1 MSAIL
6 RKLFRDL
13 TRLQGQVITI
23 ALVVA
28 CGIASFV
35 TMRSTYDSLLLSRDS
50 YYEELRFG
58 EVFVQLERAPAF
70 VEDELEAVPGV
81 SQVYTRVVE
90 SAMVPMASMPR
101 PATGIV
107 VSLPPDGEAPLNGVY
122 LKRGRQLDPTRS
134 DEVILLEA
142 FANAHQIAPGQTLPA
157 VINGTM
163 RELTVV
169 GIGMSPEFVLT
180 MPAGAMTFDPER
192 VAVLWMNRDVVEAAF
207 QMEGGFNDV
216 VALLQPGAD
225 ETAVLEAIDD
235 VLEPYG
241 GLGAVPRAKQSS
253 HYMLQGELV
262 QLESMAT
269 FVPFIFLF
277 VAAFLLN
284 VVLSRLVT
292 LQRPQIATLKAVGYS
307 DREVGLHYLQL
318 VSVIVVIG
326 ALLGTAA
333 GAYFGQQ
340 MLGLYT
346 GEFFR
351 FPYPRYVL
359 GLDVG
364 VTGVLVSLVAAVV
377 GALGAVRRVSR
388 LPPAEAM
395 RPPAP
400 ATYHRTLLERI
411 GVFRWLSPAT
421 RMILREI
428 QRRPL
433 RVLLSAVGIS
443 MAIGIVVVS
452 RYMYDAMSHMMDVQV
467 HRAMREDVNVFLAKP
482 LPQRA
487 VRELEHLP
495 GVFRAEGLRA
505 VAVRFHAGHRWR
517 DSVLNGYPEDGQ
529 LRRIVDSDGVVQPVP
544 EGDQLVLTSKLGEL
558 LGLAVGDTI
567 DVELREGE
575 RATRQLVVGGFV
587 DESFGL
593 QGHMNKAA
601 LHSVLREDQTVNSVL
616 LEVDPQRFD
625 EITARLKELPWVL
638 SVSSP
643 RDFRENFDEQSGEMM
658 ATYTLILT
666 VFASI
671 IAVGVIYNN
680 TRVALSQR
688 SRDFASLRVL
698 GFTRGEIAAI
708 LLGEQAVQVALAI
721 PIGLV
726 VGYYLVVAMM
736 STVDAETYRLPII
749 ISSRTYIYS
758 SMVALA
764 AAFVSAL
771 LVRRKLDRLDLIGVL
786 KTRE

>member
-58 EVFVQLERAPAF
+58 EVFAQLERAPAF

-107 VSLPPDGEAPLNGVY
+107 VSLPPDGDAPLNGVY

-411 GVFRWLSPAT
+411 GVFHWLSPAT

-467 HRAMREDVNVFLAKP
+467 HRAMREDINVFLAKP

-517 DSVLNGYPEDGQ
+517 DSVINGYPEGGQ
-529 LRRIVDSDGVVQPVP
+529 LRRIVDSDGVVQPIP

-601 LHSVLREDQTVNSVL
+601 LHSVLREERTVNSVL